1 MSHEVLRSAS
11 GILHHVPG
19 SPDGWRGPDRR
30 RSLRVGLGEGL
41 SAQIAGVGPCRLREV
56 SLGGGM
62 LQVGRKLRGGDRL
75 DLLVDY
81 QGFQATLPV
90 RVYQSDL
97 YELFY
102 DAGADS
108 RLSFRA
114 RVVCCDAS
122 IEGLNLL
129 YRIMRDHWSPWRVPV
144 R

>member
-1 MSHEVLRSAS
+1 
-11 GILHHVPG
+11 
-19 SPDGWRGPDRR
+19 
-30 RSLRVGLGEGL
+30 
-41 SAQIAGVGPCRLREV
+41 
-56 SLGGGM
+56 M

-81 QGFQATLPV
+81 QGLQATLPV